1 MFIICTVQECFYI
14 IVITKCESKI
24 QHCDLKLIDNYD
36 ALCRRQID

>member
-1 MFIICTVQECFYI
+1 MFIICTVQERLDT

-36 ALCRRQID
+36 ALHCRH